1 MFRDYIVICTYFFR
15 KTNFW
20 TYQKCYPSKKNL
32 TWLAGKHPIIWIHV
46 FPIEHGDFPACHVS
60 ELRGA
65 VVFLQVWGFRWI
77 SEARQCLSLTPQC
90 DDLLVEV
97 GGTWQNAG
105 KTLGGLGCENTPWVY
120 PPVNWHGNGESIGNT
135 FSFRVHFL
143 LLRLFTRVFNSWTAN
158 G

>member
-20 TYQKCYPSKKNL
+20 TYQKCYPSKKKL
-32 TWLAGKHPIIWIHV
+32 TWLAGISPSYEFMYFLLNMGIFQHV
-46 FPIEHGDFPACHVS
+46 MLVF
-60 ELRGA
+60 RGA

-97 GGTWQNAG
+97 GGTWGMQG
-105 KTLGGLGCENTPWVY
+105 KLWGGLGCENTPWVY